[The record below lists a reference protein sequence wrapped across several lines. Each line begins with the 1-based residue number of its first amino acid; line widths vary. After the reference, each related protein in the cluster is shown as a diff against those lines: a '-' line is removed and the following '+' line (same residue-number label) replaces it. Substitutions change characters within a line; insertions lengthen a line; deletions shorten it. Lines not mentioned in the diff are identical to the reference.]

1 MGSVVPAYDFARWS
15 LVDGAQI
22 KAISA
27 LTSKLTEL
35 RAFEVRRHRPLAVL
49 IFDGPF
55 PKLLAAPAVA
65 QTGHVISTFF
75 TV

>member
-22 KAISA
+22 KAVSA

-35 RAFEVRRHRPLAVL
+35 RAIEVRRHRPLAVL

-55 PKLLAAPAVA
+55 TKLLAAQAVA
-65 QTGHVISTFF
+65 QTGHDISTFF